1 MLADR
6 RASLNV
12 SLTESSIE
20 MQAVVV
26 VELIYTVVLELEVLL
41 VEVAMVFQVIGFKV
55 VVVYHMHI
63 MVVQIKMQNLVQ
75 LIKALVAEAV
85 IVQQLVKL
93 HLVVPE
99 DLVSLLQEKPMLE
112 VLVEYGV

>member
-1 MLADR
+1 
-6 RASLNV
+6 
-12 SLTESSIE
+12 
-20 MQAVVV
+20 MQAAAVAAV
-26 VELIYTVVLELEVLL
+26 IYTADQELEVLL
-41 VEVAMVFQVIGFKV
+41 VEVAMVFQVIGFRV

-75 LIKALVAEAV
+75 LIEAAAAEAV
-85 IVQQLVKL
+85 IVQQLVIL
-93 HLVVPE
+93 HLVVLE